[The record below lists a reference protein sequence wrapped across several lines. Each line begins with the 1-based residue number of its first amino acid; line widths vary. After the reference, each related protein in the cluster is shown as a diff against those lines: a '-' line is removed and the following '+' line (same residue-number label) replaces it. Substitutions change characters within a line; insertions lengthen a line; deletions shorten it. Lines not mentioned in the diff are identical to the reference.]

1 LDCLYLANSLGYTI
15 LLVILGIFFCT
26 LAVMVDD
33 SRFPL
38 IFFLLSLFV
47 TIWGLSKMLGALI
60 QRWTTEIAVTNRR
73 IIVKRGLIWRQ
84 SMEMNLNKVESV
96 YVAQSILGR
105 LLNYGNV
112 DVLGTEGF
120 WLASKGNVLK
130 GRNFSRKIA
139 QLQIIQKLEYHKS
152 LPT

>member
-1 LDCLYLANSLGYTI
+1 
-15 LLVILGIFFCT
+15 
-26 LAVMVDD
+26 
-33 SRFPL
+33 
-38 IFFLLSLFV
+38 
-47 TIWGLSKMLGALI
+47 MLGALI